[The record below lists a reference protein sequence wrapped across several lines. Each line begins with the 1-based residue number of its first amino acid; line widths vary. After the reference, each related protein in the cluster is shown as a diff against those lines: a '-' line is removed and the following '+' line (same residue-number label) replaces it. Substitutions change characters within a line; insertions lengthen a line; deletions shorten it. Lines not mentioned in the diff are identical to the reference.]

1 MKRKDDHVANDY
13 AFFEA
18 DLRPPKRR
26 WLGWLVVPLRRVL
39 WRLLQPAWLNEQL
52 LLERLGQEIE
62 RLQALV
68 AELVETDSDQTRRLD
83 ALEKDFLAST
93 AAGWDAT
100 ALARRL
106 AAIEDRLIG
115 VDQATAQP
123 RKPDR

>member
-1 MKRKDDHVANDY
+1 MTRKDEHVANDY
-13 AFFEA
+13 AFFEV

-26 WLGWLVVPLRRVL
+26 WLGWFVVPLRRVL

-52 LLERLGQEIE
+52 LLERLGREID
-62 RLQALV
+62 RLQALT
-68 AELVETDSDQTRRLD
+68 AELAEADSDQTRRLD
-83 ALEKDFLAST
+83 ALERDFLAST

-115 VDQATAQP
+115 TDQATTQET
-123 RKPDR
+123 KVDG